1 MTVSIDQDAL
11 IDHIARVW
19 RLFHN
24 DFIIKEVNAFR
35 DRLFI
40 NKSFLVAAIGNAVID
55 IERMAKWHLPE
66 IGQEPDRHKY
76 AGFLSKW
83 IAKTKP
89 IYINNEPCGT
99 DIPIETH
106 LINACF
112 AYDVFGSFLEL
123 SVPEEIR
130 KSLVYS
136 FHFRE
141 DRGESLAL

>member
-1 MTVSIDQDAL
+1 M
-11 IDHIARVW
+11 
-19 RLFHN
+19 
-24 DFIIKEVNAFR
+24 
-35 DRLFI
+35 
-40 NKSFLVAAIGNAVID
+40 ID

-89 IYINNEPCGT
+89 IYINSEQCGT
-99 DIPIETH
+99 DIPIEIH

-112 AYDVFGSFLEL
+112 AYDVFGSFLEF

-141 DRGESLAL
+141 DRGESLALLAYTCEEISRMDSLLLKPVSGESVDVHEREEFKPQPIRDT